1 MDRVED
7 EFDKML
13 DDLNA
18 VNDDFVNSY
27 FEEDKVD
34 DIKKEILENEN
45 IDNSDSNKVEQTL
58 NEKDEPLIEEKPK
71 TFSYNEILDRLDKKE
86 KLDLNNTNDIL
97 ELIETTNSS
106 TEFFKKIEEAENDK

>member
-18 VNDDFVNSY
+18 VNDDFVNNY

-45 IDNSDSNKVEQTL
+45 IDNSD
-58 NEKDEPLIEEKPK
+58 
-71 TFSYNEILDRLDKKE
+71 
-86 KLDLNNTNDIL
+86 
-97 ELIETTNSS
+97 
-106 TEFFKKIEEAENDK
+106 